1 MVSRQIDP
9 STLSRRALFRGGSYL
24 FASGLLTSLPF
35 VSGSLFAHDVGSSW
49 PNLAAMA
56 EKYINSRKVANLL
69 ISIGKGQE
77 DISHTV
83 GGGTLSFR
91 NSQEVDLNTLF
102 RIYSMTKPITGMGTM
117 MLIDDGRIKLDQPL
131 AEILP
136 EYSNM
141 RVLLNPEGQ
150 LDETVPAET
159 PITIRHLLTHTAG
172 LGYVIISKGP
182 LLEAF
187 YQNGLIGAPVSRFPI
202 PGLPEIEPAPS
213 LAEFSVRLS
222 RLPLVAHPG
231 KKWIYSASID
241 VLGRVIEVVT
251 GQNFEA
257 FLLERVFEPCGMDST
272 FFKVPESEV
281 ERLTTNYGVL
291 DFMPRPI
298 PIDSPSTSIFLDK
311 PSFPSGG
318 GGLVSSPRDYDR
330 FLRMLMG
337 YGKLD
342 GRQVMSETAVR
353 VGISNLLPDGADLE
367 GSWMQGQGHGAGG
380 RSVGTTFGWGGA
392 AGTLASVDFATS
404 LRIGLFTQ
412 YMPSDAYPVRQEFID
427 AVEKDMA
434 TLQLEHK

>member
-1 MVSRQIDP
+1 M
-9 STLSRRALFRGGSYL
+9 GS
-24 FASGLLTSLPF
+24 
-35 VSGSLFAHDVGSSW
+35 
-49 PNLAAMA
+49 
-56 EKYINSRKVANLL
+56 
-69 ISIGKGQE
+69 
-77 DISHTV
+77 
-83 GGGTLSFR
+83 
-91 NSQEVDLNTLF
+91 
-102 RIYSMTKPITGMGTM
+102 
-117 MLIDDGRIKLDQPL
+117 
-131 AEILP
+131 
-136 EYSNM
+136 
-141 RVLLNPEGQ
+141 
-150 LDETVPAET
+150 
-159 PITIRHLLTHTAG
+159 
-172 LGYVIISKGP
+172 
-182 LLEAF
+182 
-187 YQNGLIGAPVSRFPI
+187 VSRFPI

-330 FLRMLMG
+330 FLRMLLG

-367 GSWMQGQGHGAGG
+367 GSWIRGRVMVPEANLWEPPWLGSGG
-380 RSVGTTFGWGGA
+380 NSERGFCN
-392 AGTLASVDFATS
+392 
-404 LRIGLFTQ
+404 
-412 YMPSDAYPVRQEFID
+412 
-427 AVEKDMA
+427 
-434 TLQLEHK
+434 